1 MMIFNKRGA
10 ALVDV
15 MVASSLFIA
24 SFLGATKLFYSTLH
38 GWRTMDH
45 FVVLTLHGQKVGAT
59 DYESHTA
66 SLSSIDSIIISS
78 TSKSSVE
85 SANTVYLQ
93 HEINTSPINAML
105 NIAPMTTK
113 SYSSQAYDAC
123 WEDVV
128 MLSPSEVQNEISTT
142 Y

>member
-1 MMIFNKRGA
+1 MMISNKRGA

-24 SFLGATKLFYSTLH
+24 SFLGATKIFYTTIH

-45 FVVLTLHGQKVGAT
+45 FVVLTLHGQKIGVI

-66 SLSSIDSIIISS
+66 SLSSIDSMTISS

-85 SANTVYLQ
+85 SPNTVSLR
-93 HEINTSPINAML
+93 HEINTSPKNAML
-105 NIAPMTTK
+105 NIAPMTTI
-113 SYSSQAYDAC
+113 SFSSQAYDAR
-123 WEDVV
+123 WDDIV
-128 MLSPSEVQNEISTT
+128 MLSPSEVLDELSNTH
-142 Y
+142 

>member
-1 MMIFNKRGA
+1 MMISNKRGA

-24 SFLGATKLFYSTLH
+24 SFLGATKLFYTTFH
-38 GWRTMDH
+38 GWQTMDH
-45 FVVLTLHGQKVGAT
+45 FVVLTLHGQRVLVT

-66 SLSSIDSIIISS
+66 SLSSINSIIISS

-85 SANTVYLQ
+85 SPNMVSLQ
-93 HEINTSPINAML
+93 HKINTSPKNAML
-105 NIAPMTTK
+105 NIDPMTTK
-113 SYSSQAYDAC
+113 SFSSQAYDAR

-128 MLSPSEVQNEISTT
+128 VLSPSEEQNEISTT
-142 Y
+142 H